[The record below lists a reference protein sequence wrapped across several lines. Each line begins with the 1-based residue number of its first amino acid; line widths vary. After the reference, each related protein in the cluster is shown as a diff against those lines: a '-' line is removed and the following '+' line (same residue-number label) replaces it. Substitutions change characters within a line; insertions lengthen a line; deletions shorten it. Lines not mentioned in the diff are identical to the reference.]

1 MRNEYQAPYMHTGKT
16 GRVLDEPP
24 LAPSRPLKVALMGC
38 GIDRPSV
45 TVSRW
50 ITLSERRTQKMEEAE
65 IRREGG
71 REEGEKW

>member
-1 MRNEYQAPYMHTGKT
+1 MRNEYQAPHMHTGKT

-24 LAPSRPLKVALMGC
+24 LAPSRPLNVALMGC

-65 IRREGG
+65 IRRE
-71 REEGEKW
+71 EGERW